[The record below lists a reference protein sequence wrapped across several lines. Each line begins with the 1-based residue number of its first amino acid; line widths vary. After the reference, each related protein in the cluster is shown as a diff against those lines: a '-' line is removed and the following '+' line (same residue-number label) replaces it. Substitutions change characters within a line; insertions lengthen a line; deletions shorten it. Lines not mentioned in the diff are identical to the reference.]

1 VPFQPGGRAAL
12 APSQQHVLAALHRW
26 PGLTSSALAPALGL
40 SPSTIG
46 KMRADFRR
54 SGLWAPWFD
63 LDLRALGVDS
73 VAVLGGLFAGP
84 RAPRPSEAALSQV
97 LAANRIPG
105 VGVLGDGHLLLIA
118 LPRTLA
124 ATAALE
130 AALLEISPRGSG
142 HPWLARLEVAWF
154 PVQDT
159 AFIDYSRV
167 IPDPAAAKSKGR
179 ALRLPV
185 ETGPR
190 PPSPRDFSRREHAV
204 LTQLLR
210 QPEAS
215 QAAAAEAV
223 RVPLR
228 TFARIKA
235 GLLREG
241 VLRASSR
248 ANVLRLGFRY
258 NLAALQR
265 FRTVRSPSRLL
276 QEAFDLTPGS
286 GPLACF
292 LSPNRSA
299 FLAPYKTPDA
309 AQGAARAIQRGA
321 GRRGALSPPLTML
334 FRYGAVRRV
343 AYGLSGDAAS
353 AWILSFAQPP
363 SALPLRPGAQPGA
376 LVERDG

>member
-179 ALRLPV
+179 ALRLLV
-185 ETGPR
+185 ETGP
-190 PPSPRDFSRREHAV
+190 
-204 LTQLLR
+204 
-210 QPEAS
+210 
-215 QAAAAEAV
+215 
-223 RVPLR
+223 
-228 TFARIKA
+228 
-235 GLLREG
+235 
-241 VLRASSR
+241 
-248 ANVLRLGFRY
+248 NVLAGPPRPSHLRRF
-258 NLAALQR
+258 AANFVHL
-265 FRTVRSPSRLL
+265 FALL
-276 QEAFDLTPGS
+276 LWG
-286 GPLACF
+286 
-292 LSPNRSA
+292 
-299 FLAPYKTPDA
+299 
-309 AQGAARAIQRGA
+309 
-321 GRRGALSPPLTML
+321 GALLALLGGMPQLSVAIVVVVLVNARNREVRITVAGFDVGGTRDLLTDRTQQGDAVTL
-334 FRYGAVRRV
+334 PAYGAMV
-343 AYGLSGDAAS
+343 LE
-353 AWILSFAQPP
+353 
-363 SALPLRPGAQPGA
+363 RP
-376 LVERDG
+376 RS